1 MIPFALKKLGQSVL
15 ILWGVASLIFLLF
28 TILPGDPAEMMLGK
42 RDDPEALAQLR
53 GQLGLDQPLYIQ
65 YGRFLGQLSPV
76 GQKLDGRIGLKA
88 PSLGMSYQRQ
98 GQSVGA
104 LIASTLPNT
113 ALLASVSI
121 LIALILGGLLGT
133 VAAYRQGSRLDRALT
148 SLGALG
154 MSLPSFF
161 TAVLFAWL
169 FAYVL
174 GPWTGL
180 HLTGSLYEVH
190 PYTGERHMVLR
201 NLILPAL
208 TLGVRPVGVV
218 LQLTRNSVLELME
231 ASFVRTARAKGLP
244 ERAVFFRHLLPVA
257 LNPIITT
264 VSGWFASLLVG
275 AVFVELIFGWNG
287 IGKLL
292 VDALN
297 TRDLPVAMGCVL
309 VVASAFVF
317 LTTLVD
323 VLYAVLD
330 PRVRASL
337 MS

>member
-1 MIPFALKKLGQSVL
+1 MRFALKKLGQSVL
-15 ILWGVASLIFLLF
+15 ILWGVASLIFFLF

-53 GQLGLDQPLYIQ
+53 EQMGLNAPLAVQ
-65 YGRFLGQLSPV
+65 YGRFLAQLSPV
-76 GQKLDGRIGLKA
+76 GWSAETGLTLRW
-88 PSLGMSYQRQ
+88 PTLGMSYQRQ
-98 GQSVGA
+98 GQSVA
-104 LIASTLPNT
+104 FLIGRTLPNT
-113 ALLASVSI
+113 ALLAGVSI
-121 LIALILGGLLGT
+121 TIALLLGGTLGAI
-133 VAAYRQGSRLDRALT
+133 AAYREGSRLDALLT
-148 SLGALG
+148 SFGALG

-201 NLILPAL
+201 NLVLPAL

-244 ERAVFFRHLLPVA
+244 ERKVFFRHLLPVA

-309 VVASAFVF
+309 VVASVFVF

-337 MS
+337 LK